1 MSYNDKRL
9 NEDVI
14 PSPSLIV
21 PSSVVLDGTKSN
33 ILVDGPALSPGFIAD
48 EISLRFGVDEEL
60 TSTSTTV
67 GVADVWTVSIWV
79 NRTNTPGT
87 ATESHIFKVSTS
99 AGGNADNSITF
110 LLDRLNAEVPRWRV
124 NVYDQSS
131 GFQNMDWP
139 VEPSIGVWHNVVATW
154 SGSTLIPYLDGVV
167 VTPVNV
173 STPAV
178 TQIDVARQVFFS
190 RDAPNSDIRIHST
203 GLWNSV
209 LTAAEILSIYNGGSG
224 SQADLGVNFGSYVS
238 AANLQHWWRLGFAVE
253 PDIGKDYGKAS
264 ILKPTTSTGADPIDD
279 ADRDADFPTGSGGV
293 ELVAVTLPAA
303 NLNNGKEITVK
314 DDSGNAA
321 NGAITIDTTG
331 GDTVN
336 GTPTET
342 ITSAFESRTYVS
354 DGISNWA
361 TVGTNLGT
369 SGGGSNLLNVTAE
382 GATGTLTGAT
392 DIALADS
399 GITLTMPDAVLVGSG
414 KVLTVKDSSGNA
426 GTKPVILNTQLSQE
440 IDGLSTHI
448 MNQDRQSTTLVS
460 DGVNWFVTGTNILN
474 SVAVGATGE
483 TGTMTTEEAML
494 VTSGG
499 VTITLP
505 SASTVGSG
513 VVVYVKDRGGNA
525 SGDPITVDT
534 QSAQT
539 IDGLSTILIDTD
551 HESISFLSDGSN
563 WSVL

>member
-14 PSPSLIV
+14 PSPSLLV
-21 PSSVVLDGTKSN
+21 PSSVVLDGTKNN
-33 ILVDGPALSPGFIAD
+33 ILVDGPALSPGFVAD
-48 EISLRFGVDEEL
+48 EISIHFGIDEEL
-60 TSTSTTV
+60 VSTSTTV
-67 GVADVWTVSIWV
+67 GIADAWTMSVWVM
-79 NRTNTPGT
+79 RTNTPG
-87 ATESHIFKVSTS
+87 AANGSHVFKVSTS
-99 AGGNADNSITF
+99 SNGTSDNSIMLNLF
-110 LLDRLNAEVPRWRV
+110 RWNAEVPVWRIG
-124 NVYDQSS
+124 VYDESS
-131 GFQNMDWP
+131 GSQSMDWP
-139 VEPSIGVWHNVVATW
+139 DEPTIGVWHNVVATW
-154 SGSTLIPYLDGVV
+154 SGSTLIPYLDGVE
-167 VTPVNV
+167 VTPFRV
-173 STPAV
+173 STPPV

-190 RDAPNSDIRIHST
+190 RDAPDSDIRIHSAS
-203 GLWNSV
+203 LWNSV
-209 LTAAEILSIYNGGSG
+209 LTAPEILSIYNGGSG
-224 SQADLGVNFGSYVS
+224 SQADLASNFGSYTS
-238 AANLQHWWRLGFAVE
+238 AADLQHWWRLGLDID

-264 ILKPTTSTGADPIDD
+264 TLKPVTSTGEDPIDD

-303 NLNNGKEITVK
+303 NLNSGKEITVK

-336 GTPTET
+336 GTSSET
-342 ITSAFESRTYVS
+342 ITSAFEARTYVS

-369 SGGGSNLLNVTAE
+369 AGGGANLLNVTAE

-426 GTKPVILNTQLSQE
+426 GTNPVILDTQLSQE